1 MSAANGFLTA
11 FCFVLMPASLWA
23 QTSLGIIT
31 GSVMDNTGA
40 VIPGAKVQ
48 ITLID
53 RGISASVVTQPD
65 GVFVLPEREPGV
77 YSIRVEQSGFRG
89 YTATN
94 LRLDVGGRLTHDVR
108 LEIGLVSES
117 VSVEAVTPLL
127 ETTRG
132 AVGDVVENKRVL
144 EMPLNGRQVFDLVS
158 LTPGSIRMSSSQR
171 AGDSAD
177 MTLAGGRTRSAAVYL
192 DGVINSRTGIGATIA
207 ELSPPVDSIGE
218 FRVDSNAPGAELG
231 RSSAGFVNATTKS
244 GTNDFHGA
252 GYYFIRNDALDSRGW
267 DADSKTKLRRH
278 TPGGNLGGPI
288 TRNRTFFFYNY
299 ELLRE
304 DREALR
310 TRSVGLEK
318 WLRGDFSGLQRSV
331 TQAGAL
337 VGIAVPIYDPLTSNI
352 RGGTAQFPNNVMP
365 ASRLDPVA
373 LKVAAFIPKANRQP
387 NNPITEAGNW
397 QRNVP
402 VEGRRQ
408 NHLVRID
415 HDLTASDKLMGRY
428 TLFSPSNDH
437 PLADPEWG
445 FSDPDA
451 ANNPIR
457 QQNALLAYTRLFSPT
472 LILNATAGFF
482 RFFQHNQGVGFG
494 ENIPEKLGLR
504 GVSPDV
510 FPRFNIGG
518 NPGINNIGAT
528 GSHNRRFAF
537 TNFEYSG
544 KLTKIA
550 GSHTVR
556 FGWDYRRYQGSEEGR
571 QQASG
576 VFTFNGQDTR
586 GVTTAGAP
594 IANTGAPMAD
604 FLLGYIHS
612 VLVRASPTIGRRS
625 YYTGGFV
632 QDDWRVTQNLTLNLG
647 IRYDYEAPF
656 HEVADRM
663 ANFDPTVVN
672 PAAGTNGIA
681 PGQLGVSVFANRQG
695 RKRNLVNPDRNNIG
709 PRFGFA
715 WKPAGRA
722 NTVVRGGFGVLF
734 GGNYD
739 GNVLQTG
746 SQGFIRLGSANA
758 GNTSLPYRLR
768 DGAPSDLLQIP
779 EEKDLTH
786 FFGTIGSAFPQSRID
801 YVDQNHRTPYAYD
814 FNFGIQ
820 HQMGAHLLEGRYL
833 GKVGH
838 SLNIRDLNINQIH
851 PNNLART
858 DLPRDMLRPFTQFP
872 GASDIRLN
880 QANFYHSNYHAFAFK
895 AEKRFSGGFAYIAT
909 YAFSKF
915 IDNAPFVGEDNASLG
930 DSDWYQN
937 IYDYRSERALS
948 NNHVPHR
955 VVLSPIYEL
964 PFGKGKRFASSASGL
979 VNKLISGW
987 QISTIGT
994 LQSGSPFGVTVL
1006 NGPRDFKG
1014 DNTTQAVLR
1023 ADVVGD
1029 WSLGGRR
1036 GEAAIGQRGIQWF
1049 SPGAF
1054 AAPARFT
1061 LGNTSRAALLG
1072 PGQRN
1077 FDTSV
1082 SKMTKI
1088 GERYSLQFRW
1098 ETFNSF
1104 NTAEFSN
1111 PIDQVFAP
1119 GFGTTSGGNSHRE
1132 MQFALKLYF

>member
-1 MSAANGFLTA
+1 
-11 FCFVLMPASLWA
+11 V
-23 QTSLGIIT
+23 
-31 GSVMDNTGA
+31 
-40 VIPGAKVQ
+40 
-48 ITLID
+48 TLRD
-53 RGISASVVTQPD
+53 RGIGVTVQTQAD
-65 GVFVLPEREPGV
+65 GVYIAPERDPGI
-77 YSIRVEQSGFRG
+77 YSIRVELPGFKS

-94 LRLDVGGRLTHDVR
+94 LRLDVGGRLTHDIQLDV
-108 LEIGLVSES
+108 GLITES
-117 VSVEAVTPLL
+117 VSVEALTPLL

-144 EMPLNGRQVFDLVS
+144 EMPLNTRQVFDLVS
-158 LTPGSIRMSSSQR
+158 LTPGSVRMSSSRR

-177 MTLAGGRTRSAAVYL
+177 MSLAGGRTRSAAVYL

-244 GTNDFHGA
+244 GTNQFHGA
-252 GYYFIRNDALDSRGW
+252 GYYFVRHDALDSRGW

-278 TPGGNLGGPI
+278 TPGGNIGGPI
-288 TRNRTFFFYNY
+288 IRNRTFFFYNY
-299 ELLRE
+299 EMLRE

-310 TRSVGLEK
+310 TRSVPLDQ
-318 WLRGDFSGLQRSV
+318 WRTGDFSGLQRSV
-331 TQAGAL
+331 TQGGQL
-337 VGIAVPIYDPLTSNI
+337 VGIPVPIYDPLTSNL
-352 RGGTAQFPNNVMP
+352 RGGTAVFPNNMIP
-365 ASRLDPVA
+365 SSRLDTVA
-373 LKVAAFIPKANRQP
+373 LNVGKYYPKANREP
-387 NNPITEAGNW
+387 NNPVTFSGNW

-402 VEGRRQ
+402 VEDRRQ

-415 HDLTASDKLMGRY
+415 HDLTEKDKLMGRY
-428 TLFSPSNDH
+428 TIFSPSNNH
-437 PLADPEWG
+437 PLSDPDWG

-451 ANNPIR
+451 NNNPVR

-494 ENIPEKLGLR
+494 ENMPEKIGLK
-504 GVSPDV
+504 GVPSDV

-518 NPGINNIGAT
+518 NPGINNIGAS
-528 GSHNRRFAF
+528 GNHNRRFAF
-537 TNFEYSG
+537 TNFEYG
-544 KLTKIA
+544 AKLTKIS

-576 VFTFNGQDTR
+576 QFAFNGQDTR
-586 GVTTAGAP
+586 GINAAGQP

-612 VLVRASPTIGRRS
+612 VLIRASPTIGRRS
-625 YYTGGFV
+625 YYTGGFL
-632 QDDWRVTQNLTLNLG
+632 QDDWRVSQNLTLNLG

-656 HEVADRM
+656 YEVADRM
-663 ANFDPTVVN
+663 ANFDPTVPN

-681 PGQLGVSVFANRQG
+681 PGQLGVSTFANRHG
-695 RKRNLVNPDRNNIG
+695 RGRSLINSDRNNVG

-715 WKPAGRA
+715 YKVGGHS
-722 NTVVRGGFGVLF
+722 NTVIRGGFGVLF

-758 GNTSLPYRLR
+758 GSASLPYRLK
-768 DGAPSDLLQIP
+768 DGVPDGLLNIP
-779 EEKDLTH
+779 DEKDLTPE
-786 FFGTIGSAFPQSRID
+786 FGTIGSKYPQSRID
-801 YVDQNHRTPYAYD
+801 WVDQNHRTPYAYD

-820 HQMGAHLLEGRYL
+820 HQAGAHLLEGRYL

-838 SLNIRDLNINQIH
+838 GLNIRDLNINQIH
-851 PNNLART
+851 PKNLART
-858 DLPRDMLRPFTQFP
+858 DLSRDQLRPFTQYP

-880 QANFYHSNYHAFAFK
+880 QANFYHSNYHGFAFK
-895 AEKRFSGGFAYIAT
+895 AEKRFAGGFAYIAT

-915 IDNAPFVGEDNASLG
+915 IDNAPFVGEDPASLG
-930 DSDWYQN
+930 DSDWFQN
-937 IYDYRSERALS
+937 IYDYKSERAMS

-964 PFGKGKRFASSASGL
+964 PFGTGKKYGGSAAGFL
-979 VNKLISGW
+979 DKLISGW
-987 QISTIGT
+987 QISTIAT
-994 LQSGSPFGVTVL
+994 FQSGSPFGVTVQ

-1014 DNTTQAVLR
+1014 DNTTQSVLR

-1029 WSLGGRR
+1029 WSLGDKR
-1036 GEAAIGQRGIQWF
+1036 GQPAVGQRGIQWF
-1049 SPGAF
+1049 NPGAF
-1054 AAPARFT
+1054 AAPARFA
-1061 LGNTSRAALLG
+1061 LGNTSRTVLLG
-1072 PGQRN
+1072 PGQTN
-1077 FDTSV
+1077 FDTAV
-1082 SKMTKI
+1082 SKNTRI
-1088 GERYSLQFRW
+1088 GERYTVQFRW
-1098 ETFNSF
+1098 ETYNTF

-1111 PIDQVFAP
+1111 PADEVFAP

-1132 MQFALKLYF
+1132 MQFAVKFYF

>member
-1 MSAANGFLTA
+1 MG
-11 FCFVLMPASLWA
+11 VLLLPLSPALA
-23 QTSLGIIT
+23 QQSLGIVT
-31 GSVMDNTGA
+31 GTVSDNSGA
-40 VIPGAKVQ
+40 VIPGAQVQ
-48 ITLID
+48 ITFRD
-53 RGISASVVTQPD
+53 RGISFIVHTQPD
-65 GVFVLPEREPGV
+65 GVYVAPEREPGI
-77 YSIRVEQSGFRG
+77 YSIRVEAQGFKSHI
-89 YTATN
+89 ANN
-94 LRLDVGGRLTHDVR
+94 LRLDVGGRLTHDVS
-108 LEIGLVSES
+108 LDVGLVTES

-177 MTLAGGRTRSAAVYL
+177 MSIAGGRTRSAAVYL

-218 FRVDSNAPGAELG
+218 FRVDSSAPGAELG

-244 GTNDFHGA
+244 GTNAFHGT
-252 GYYFIRNDALDSRGW
+252 GYYFIRHDALDSRGW

-288 TRNRTFFFYNY
+288 VRNKTFFFYNY
-299 ELLRE
+299 EMLRE

-310 TRSVGLEK
+310 TRDVGLEK

-331 TQAGAL
+331 TQGGQL
-337 VGIAVPIYDPLTSNI
+337 IGIPVPLYDPLTSNI
-352 RGGTAQFPNNVMP
+352 RGGTVQFPNNVIP
-365 ASRLDPVA
+365 PSRLDPVA
-373 LKVAAFIPKANRQP
+373 LNIIKFYPKANREP
-387 NNPITEAGNW
+387 NNPVTFAGNW

-402 VEGRRQ
+402 VENRRQ
-408 NHLVRID
+408 NHLVRLD
-415 HDLTASDKLMGRY
+415 HDLTEKDKLMGRY
-428 TLFSPSNDH
+428 TLFSPSNDR
-437 PLADPEWG
+437 PLPDPDWG
-445 FSDPDA
+445 FSDPNA
-451 ANNPIR
+451 TNNPVR

-494 ENIPEKLGLR
+494 QNMPEKIGLR
-504 GVSPDV
+504 GVPPDV

-518 NPGINNIGAT
+518 NPGINSVGAT
-528 GSHNRRFAF
+528 GAHNRRFAF
-537 TNFEYSG
+537 TNFEYG
-544 KLTKIA
+544 AKLTKIT

-576 VFTFNGQDTR
+576 QFAFNGQDTR
-586 GVTTAGAP
+586 GINAAGQA

-604 FLLGYIHS
+604 FILGYIHS
-612 VLVRASPTIGRRS
+612 VLVRASPSIGRRS
-625 YYTGGFV
+625 FYTGGFV
-632 QDDWRVTQNLTLNLG
+632 QDDWRVTSNFTLNLG

-656 HEVADRM
+656 YEVANRM
-663 ANFDPTVVN
+663 ANFDPTVPN
-672 PAAGTNGIA
+672 PAAGRFGIA
-681 PGQLGVSVFANRQG
+681 PGQLGVSVFANREG
-695 RKRNLVNPDRNNIG
+695 RKRNLIRPDRNNVG

-715 WKPAGRA
+715 WRPKGRS

-746 SQGFIRLGSANA
+746 SQGFIKLGSANA
-758 GNTSLPYRLR
+758 GSVSLPYRLR
-768 DGAPSDLLQIP
+768 DGVPPDLLEIP

-786 FFGTIGSAFPQSRID
+786 FFGTIGSRYPQSRID
-801 YVDQNHRTPYAYD
+801 WVDQNHRTPYAYD
-814 FNFGIQ
+814 ANFGIQ
-820 HQMGAHLLEGRYL
+820 HQMGAHLIEGRYL
-833 GKVGH
+833 GKFGH

-851 PNNLART
+851 PANLART
-858 DLPRDMLRPFTQFP
+858 DLPRDQLRPFTQFP

-895 AEKRFSGGFAYIAT
+895 AEKRFAGGFAYIAT

-930 DSDWYQN
+930 DSDWFQN

-964 PFGKGKRFASSASGL
+964 PFGKGRRFAGTASGFL
-979 VNKLISGW
+979 DKMISGW
-987 QISTIGT
+987 HISTIAT
-994 LQSGSPFGVTVL
+994 FQSGSPFGVSVL

-1014 DNTTQAVLR
+1014 DNTVQSVLR
-1023 ADVVGD
+1023 ANVIGD
-1029 WSLGGRR
+1029 WRLGDRR
-1036 GEAAIGQRGIQWF
+1036 SQPAVGQRGIQWF
-1049 SPGAF
+1049 NPEAF

-1061 LGNTSRAALLG
+1061 LGNSSRTALLG

-1077 FDTSV
+1077 FDTAV
-1082 SKMTKI
+1082 SKNTRI
-1088 GERYSLQFRW
+1088 GERYTLQFRW
-1098 ETFNSF
+1098 ETFNTF
-1104 NTAEFSN
+1104 NTAEFLN
-1111 PIDQVFAP
+1111 PIDQVFQP